1 VVAFIEQVPNIEKSK
16 ASVVEVIS
24 CFATVKARIQERQS
38 DEGYISSQACFVIS
52 FLTSIS
58 MYAV

>member
-1 VVAFIEQVPNIEKSK
+1 MVAFIEQVPNIEKSK

-38 DEGYISSQACFVIS
+38 DVGYI
-52 FLTSIS
+52 
-58 MYAV
+58 